1 MDAIERRREILTK
14 LCQRRTDTCGNLAAE
29 FGASERT
36 IRNDIQVL
44 ACSYPIETV
53 RGRRGGGIKITDWFS
68 VSKPVLTPPQ
78 LALLTRVGKQLHGDD
93 LNILNSIIS
102 QFSP

>member
-1 MDAIERRREILTK
+1 MDAIERRREILTR

-29 FGASERT
+29 FGVSERT
-36 IRNDIQVL
+36 VRNDIQVL

-53 RGRRGGGIKITDWFS
+53 RGRRGGGVRIADWYS
-68 VSKPVLTPPQ
+68 ISKPILTPPQ
-78 LALLTRVGKQLHGDD
+78 LALLTKVGKQLQGDE
-93 LNILNSIIS
+93 LNILNSIIY